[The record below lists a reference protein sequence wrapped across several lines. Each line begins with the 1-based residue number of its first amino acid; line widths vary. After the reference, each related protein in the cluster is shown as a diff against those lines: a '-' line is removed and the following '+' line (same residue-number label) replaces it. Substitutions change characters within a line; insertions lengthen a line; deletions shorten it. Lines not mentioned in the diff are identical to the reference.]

1 MCDIMK
7 LVEFDVDK
15 HDLDDVASL
24 IYETDAHTFNFYF
37 KTKENATKKIKKLVK
52 AGKNNLGHENI
63 YVVTGENQKLIFGL
77 LMASTG
83 DKEDIK
89 RDFKTYFKILN
100 PYDALKFVLFDIVD
114 KMILADLDDHD
125 FYLGAVAV
133 NENCRGKGIGTF
145 ILGKSLEIARRKNCK
160 RVVLD
165 VDLEND
171 GALRLY
177 QRFGFKI
184 FNKKSIRWFGGEK
197 GAFNMEYIV

>member
-1 MCDIMK
+1 MK
-7 LVEFDVDK
+7 LIKFDLNK
-15 HDLDDVASL
+15 HDLNDAASL
-24 IYETDAHTFNFYF
+24 IYETDARTFNFYF
-37 KTKENATKKIKKLVK
+37 KTKENATKKIKKLVI

-63 YVVTGENQKLIFGL
+63 YVVTKEGEKQIFGL

-89 RDFKTYFKILN
+89 RDFWTYFKTLN

-114 KMILADLDDHD
+114 SMILADLDDHD

-133 NENCRGKGIGTF
+133 NEDCRGKGVGTF
-145 ILGKSLEIARRKNCK
+145 ILKESLEIARKKNCK

-165 VDLEND
+165 VDLKND

-177 QRFGFKI
+177 ERFGFKI
-184 FNKKSIRWFGGEK
+184 FNKKSIKWFGGEK
-197 GAFNMEYIV
+197 GAFNLEYVMDFI